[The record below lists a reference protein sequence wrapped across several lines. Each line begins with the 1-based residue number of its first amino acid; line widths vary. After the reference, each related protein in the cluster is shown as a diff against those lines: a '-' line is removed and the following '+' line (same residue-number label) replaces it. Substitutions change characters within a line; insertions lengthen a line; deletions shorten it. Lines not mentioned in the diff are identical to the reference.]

1 MKLPRTSIEQWLI
14 LQAVVDY
21 GGFAQA
27 AQQLHRSQ
35 SAISYTIARLQ
46 EQIGVALLEQ
56 EGRRMRL
63 TEAGAALL
71 RDAIPIA
78 DSLVKLEERAQTL
91 RQGWEAE
98 IRLAVDSLYPTE
110 PLLKTLEQFALLHAG
125 TRLQLHETV
134 MSGTDD
140 ALFNGKVDLAI
151 GGMAPPGFL
160 GDWLLDA
167 EFIAVAAPQHPLH
180 QLGRELHMDE
190 LAEHTQVVVRD
201 SGSREPRDAG
211 WLGAKQRWTV
221 SRVETSIETV
231 RAGLAYAWLP
241 KHRIAQ
247 ELETGA
253 LRPLPLAA
261 GQRRFASL
269 YLIYADPA
277 AAGPA
282 TRAFGQLLQE
292 KTAAWRERCHA
303 AA

>member
-1 MKLPRTSIEQWLI
+1 MKLPRTSIEQWRI

-27 AQQLHRSQ
+27 AQQLYRSQ
-35 SAISYTIARLQ
+35 SAISYTVARLQ

-71 RDAIPIA
+71 RDAIPLA
-78 DSLVKLEERAQTL
+78 DGLTKLEERALTL
-91 RQGWEAE
+91 QQGWETE

-110 PLLKTLEQFALLHAG
+110 PLLKALEQFAGLYTG

-134 MSGTDD
+134 MSGTDE
-140 ALFNGKVDLAI
+140 ALFNGKVDLAV
-151 GGMAPPGFL
+151 GGTVPPGFL

-180 QLGRELHMDE
+180 QLGRELNMDD
-190 LAEHTQVVVRD
+190 LVEHTQVVVRD

-221 SRVETSIETV
+221 SRVETSIEAV
-231 RAGLAYAWLP
+231 LAGLAFAWLP
-241 KHRIAQ
+241 HHRIVQ
-247 ELETGA
+247 ELDTGM
-253 LRPLPLAA
+253 LRPLPLAV
-261 GQRRFASL
+261 GQRRFATL
-269 YLIYADPA
+269 YLIYADPTA
-277 AAGPA
+277 TGPA

-292 KTAAWRERCHA
+292 TTAAWRELCKA
-303 AA
+303 GA